1 MEPKE
6 LVGLYEAYQQVYEPQ
21 ELTEEVEIATEYFY
35 EMGLN
40 ENGIDI
46 LIEELG
52 EEEFVNWVYDIS
64 EEYTLSEARAGG
76 VRVEPVTKTGKSIG
90 SLKGGART
98 SAIRSRQKEK
108 AARKEAE
115 TSASAAKPSG
125 MAAALRSQAA
135 YSATQKQTPTK
146 KQTSSPQQTKKGIG
160 GLIGSIVQRA
170 KQDTELL
177 GKSIQTARDVAS
189 RRGAEVA
196 AGYGALRA
204 KGREAEKSAAATRA
218 RRVATVATGRA
229 AQAAGRTA
237 IKAAGAAGAAA
248 GAGVTARRGGA
259 TPAQTA
265 GRVAGT
271 FVRKMTREEYNYIL
285 EHLLDEGYAN
295 SIENA
300 EKIVMNMSEQWLESI
315 VGELLDEADIM
326 SVHRKPSKTDKGGM
340 VYMKNPNIIRLQNA
354 AGRERQG
361 RQEREKES
369 KNRENAA
376 RYDQALRKGINRATN
391 RSEPQDQYAGYGE
404 IEALSPRADGG
415 AHSGRKR
422 LARRASGR

>member
-1 MEPKE
+1 M
-6 LVGLYEAYQQVYEPQ
+6 
-21 ELTEEVEIATEYFY
+21 
-35 EMGLN
+35 
-40 ENGIDI
+40 
-46 LIEELG
+46 
-52 EEEFVNWVYDIS
+52 
-64 EEYTLSEARAGG
+64 
-76 VRVEPVTKTGKSIG
+76 
-90 SLKGGART
+90 
-98 SAIRSRQKEK
+98 
-108 AARKEAE
+108 
-115 TSASAAKPSG
+115 
-125 MAAALRSQAA
+125 
-135 YSATQKQTPTK
+135 
-146 KQTSSPQQTKKGIG
+146 
-160 GLIGSIVQRA
+160 IGSIVQRA

-315 VGELLDEADIM
+315 VG
-326 SVHRKPSKTDKGGM
+326 
-340 VYMKNPNIIRLQNA
+340 
-354 AGRERQG
+354 
-361 RQEREKES
+361 
-369 KNRENAA
+369 
-376 RYDQALRKGINRATN
+376 
-391 RSEPQDQYAGYGE
+391 
-404 IEALSPRADGG
+404 
-415 AHSGRKR
+415 
-422 LARRASGR
+422 